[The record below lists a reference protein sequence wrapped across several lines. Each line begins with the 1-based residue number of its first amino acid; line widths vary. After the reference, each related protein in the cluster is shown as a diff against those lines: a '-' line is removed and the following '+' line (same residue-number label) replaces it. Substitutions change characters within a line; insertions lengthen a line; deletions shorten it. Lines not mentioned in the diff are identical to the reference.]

1 MSSSDQAART
11 QYVKD
16 VLGRFYLD
24 DLTRPRMQRDDW
36 RVANELYEMDVPL
49 AAVEAAFILTKIR
62 RDLRSPGSP
71 TPAAIRSLAYF
82 RPVIDE
88 ILDGPPDL
96 SSLHTLNMRLNKVSD
111 ILFDRRLQGND
122 L

>member
-1 MSSSDQAART
+1 MHSSDQDART

-24 DLTRPRMQRDDW
+24 ASTSPRMQRGDW
-36 RVANELYEMDVPL
+36 RVANELYEEDVPL
-49 AAVEAAFILTKIR
+49 AAIEAAFILTKIR
-62 RDLRSPGSP
+62 RDLRPPGSP
-71 TPAAIRSLAYF
+71 PPAAIRSLAYF

-96 SSLHTLNMRLNKVSD
+96 GSLHTLSVKIKKVD
-111 ILFDRRLQGND
+111 NILFDKKLKGKE